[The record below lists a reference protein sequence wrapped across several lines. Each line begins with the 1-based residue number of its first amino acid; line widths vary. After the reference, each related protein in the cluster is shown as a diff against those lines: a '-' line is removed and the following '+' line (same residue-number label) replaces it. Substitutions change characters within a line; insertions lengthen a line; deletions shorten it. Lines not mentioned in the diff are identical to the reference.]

1 MVIKLLFLSFTDGG
15 IVEDKEDL
23 FSETSSVTSQ
33 GEQLFFRHSKKHR
46 RKAEKKKYSLKE
58 GSQYEDVAL
67 LSALGDIV
75 SNITNMQSLLV

>member
-1 MVIKLLFLSFTDGG
+1 VPTAGLLRKIQNF
-15 IVEDKEDL
+15 
-23 FSETSSVTSQ
+23 TSQ